1 MDSVFYK
8 EWFQGF
14 SEGIEELDDNSRQ
27 CLLRCCAK
35 KCADTGVLESYKKHY
50 INVQGNRDE
59 FYRRIEELGGAR
71 GEVITSGKVY
81 AIIFP
86 QCVCDLHITG
96 GVNSQSLCECSR
108 QSIIYVGRN
117 IWGEGT
123 RFSVTNQGTVL
134 LGNKECRFIIE
145 FE

>member
-14 SEGIEELDDNSRQ
+14 SEGLEALDDNSRQ

-35 KCADTGVLESYKKHY
+35 KCADTGIVEIYKKHY
-50 INVQGNRDE
+50 IKVQGNRDE
-59 FYRRIEELGGAR
+59 FYRTIEELGGAR
-71 GEVITSGKVY
+71 GEVITPGKVY

-86 QCVCDLHITG
+86 QCVCDLHTTG

-108 QSIIYVGRN
+108 QSIVYVGRM
-117 IWGEGT
+117 IWGEDT
-123 RFSVTNQGTVL
+123 RFSVKNQGTVL
-134 LGNKECRFIIE
+134 SGNKECRFIIE